1 MKALFSKFSIAQ
13 FAL

>member
-1 MKALFSKFSIAQ
+1 MVIGRQGIAQ